1 MWNSVSRLK
10 HFWVFILL
18 VCVWGLFNLPVLE
31 TVWVHGFDDGTY
43 SHSFLVPFIVLYL
56 VYILDSEQRINFRNS
71 FSWSWAL
78 LYVASGLMLW
88 VATWSQVSLLYW
100 LMSQIILIALI
111 FQVFKFN
118 ISTFFPAAYLVFIF
132 PFWGAFAVFFQNLS
146 VYMVTLLMSFTN
158 IPVYV
163 ESEFVSIP
171 SGIFEIAEGCSGLRY
186 IIVALAIS
194 SLYIFL
200 YLRTAKSALILIAFA
215 LVGALVTNWI
225 RIVLL
230 IVIGHF
236 TEMESSLMTDHNN
249 FGWYVYIPVAI
260 AQFYLGG
267 KLELF
272 EAKASVSRI
281 KEKKEASEKQPKIAL
296 YFAIIGAMV
305 FSSSTAIE
313 LVNENNDLQCKSESV
328 EFSPQIS
335 QFDHVCVNANEQ
347 VIKLDYIFT
356 GKKLDSK
363 ATYFLNDMLPVNF
376 QFIKGYKH
384 ASWNIKLVESEKGSL
399 HAIAY
404 RYKFNSQYFLHSKD
418 LKKARIMGALS
429 GNTVVE
435 INWRIVN
442 CEINCKANDIARLT
456 E

>member
-10 HFWVFILL
+10 HFWVFVLL

-56 VYILDSEQRINFRNS
+56 VYILDSEQRINFRYTV
-71 FSWSWAL
+71 SWSWAL

-88 VATWSQVSLLYW
+88 VATWSQISLLYW
-100 LMSQIILIALI
+100 LMSLNVLIALI

-118 ISTFFPAAYLVFIF
+118 ISTLFPAVYLVFIF
-132 PFWGAFAVFFQNLS
+132 PFWGAFAVLFQNLS
-146 VYMVTLLMSFTN
+146 VYMVTLIMSFTN

-200 YLRTAKSALILIAFA
+200 YLRTAKSALILTAFA
-215 LVGALVTNWI
+215 LAGALVTNWI

-267 KLELF
+267 KLERF
-272 EAKASVSRI
+272 EAKTFVSRV
-281 KEKKEASEKQPKIAL
+281 KEKKGASEGQPKIAL
-296 YFAIIGAMV
+296 YFAIIGAWV

-313 LVNENNDLQCKSESV
+313 LVNENNELQCKNKNV

-335 QFDHVCVNANEQ
+335 QFDHVCVNASEE

-363 ATYFLNDMLPVNF
+363 ATYFLNDMLPLNF
-376 QFIKGYKH
+376 QLIEEYKQ
-384 ASWNIKLVESEKGSL
+384 AQWNIKLVESEKGSL

-404 RYKFNSQYFLHSKD
+404 RYKFNSQYYLDSKD
-418 LKKARIMGALS
+418 LKKARILAALS
-429 GNTVVE
+429 GNTVAE
-435 INWRIVN
+435 INWRIVK
-442 CEINCKANDIARLT
+442 CEIGCKANDIARLT